1 MEAPKV
7 CLDTDI
13 IVELLRGRER
23 VVGRLRELEREGAR
37 FSTTSV
43 NVFELYYG
51 CWRSK
56 RVERNLEAVEK
67 FLERLEILD
76 FTEEAAREA
85 GKTLARLEAEGSTM
99 DLRDLFIGCIA
110 LVSGCALLTE
120 NVEHFQ
126 RVEGLRILPV

>member
-1 MEAPKV
+1 VTRLKGLE
-7 CLDTDI
+7 
-13 IVELLRGRER
+13 GRR
-23 VVGRLRELEREGAR
+23 AR

-43 NVFELYYG
+43 SVFELYYG
-51 CWRSK
+51 CWRSR
-56 RVERNLEAVEK
+56 RVERNLEAVRK

-85 GKTLARLEAEGSTM
+85 GNTLAKLEAKGSTM
-99 DLRDLFIGCIA
+99 DLRNLFIGCIA

>member
-1 MEAPKV
+1 MEAPRI
-7 CLDTDI
+7 CLDTDV
-13 IVELLRGRER
+13 IVELLRGREP
-23 VVGRLRELEREGAR
+23 VVTRLKELEGGRAR

-51 CWRSK
+51 CWRSR
-56 RVERNLEAVEK
+56 RVERNLEAVRK

-85 GKTLARLEAEGSTM
+85 GNTLAKLEAKGSTM